1 MHRRLARVAHLI
13 RRNRMHGGSSTVVRP
28 RCGESIAACYFAGY
42 SKSTRCDG
50 AVGRSQRNRMVM
62 SDSLV
67 AFIASLLR
75 FVASIRCR
83 VRSVFGGIIPNDEEA
98 VRSDEAVHSRSKADL
113 RRRRIDG

>member
-1 MHRRLARVAHLI
+1 
-13 RRNRMHGGSSTVVRP
+13 
-28 RCGESIAACYFAGY
+28 
-42 SKSTRCDG
+42 
-50 AVGRSQRNRMVM
+50 MVM